1 MDCYFI
7 NLDSAADRKSRVEQ
21 NFEACKKPGWTL
33 ARFPAVDKDYVA
45 RNAIAGITRPGEK
58 GCFLSHQLLM
68 EQRLGDD
75 KTYLILEDDAQFG
88 VRTCTLIDMVLKRN
102 ADLDWDIMYTDVC
115 IPNEITM
122 FELLRYRR
130 ELRKKRID
138 VAFINLCGVGFA
150 GTTAYL
156 VNGKSKRKVYEALR
170 AYTSAS
176 IDLPYDL
183 FLRQLSHRNALKIY
197 SLFPFV
203 TTVSEFSDESQI
215 KAAGTNS
222 LDMAWNMFRKMI
234 WTERNLARC
243 KSTLEML
250 KDTLCRDEPSVKNA
264 AADDELGAFKILFS
278 SMEAIRG

>member
-1 MDCYFI
+1 
-7 NLDSAADRKSRVEQ
+7 
-21 NFEACKKPGWTL
+21 
-33 ARFPAVDKDYVA
+33 
-45 RNAIAGITRPGEK
+45 
-58 GCFLSHQLLM
+58 
-68 EQRLGDD
+68 
-75 KTYLILEDDAQFG
+75 

>member
-1 MDCYFI
+1 MDCFYI
-7 NLDSAADRKSRVEQ
+7 NLDSAGDRKSRLEQ
-21 NFEACKKPGWTL
+21 NFEACKKPGWAL
-33 ARFPAVDKDYVA
+33 ARFPAIDKDYVA
-45 RNAIAGITRPGEK
+45 RNAIGGVTRPGEK
-58 GCFLSHQLLM
+58 GCFLSHQHLM
-68 EQRLGDD
+68 EQRLTDD
-75 KTYLILEDDAQFG
+75 KTYLIMEDDAQFG
-88 VRTCTLIDMVLKRN
+88 VRSCTLIDMVLKRN
-102 ADLDWDIMYTDVC
+102 ADLDWDIMFTDVC

-130 ELRKKRID
+130 ELRKKKIE

-156 VNGKSKRKVYEALR
+156 VNGKSKHKVYGALR
-170 AYTSAS
+170 EYTAAR

-183 FLRQLSHRNALKIY
+183 FLRQLSHSNRLKVY

-203 TTVSEFSDESQI
+203 TTVSEFSDDSQI

-234 WTERNLARC
+234 WTERNLERC

-250 KDTLCRDEPSVKNA
+250 KETLCRDEPAVKNVA
-264 AADDELGAFKILFS
+264 LDEELGAFKVLFS
-278 SMEAIRG
+278 SMAAIRG

>member
-1 MDCYFI
+1 MDCFFI
-7 NLDSAADRKSRVEQ
+7 NLDSAADRKSRVES
-21 NFEACKKPGWTL
+21 NFAACKKPGWTL
-33 ARFPAVDKDYVA
+33 SRFPAIDKDYVA
-45 RNAIAGITRPGEK
+45 RNAIGGATRPGEK
-58 GCFLSHQLLM
+58 GCFLSHQVLM
-68 EQRLGDD
+68 EQRLADD
-75 KTYLILEDDAQFG
+75 KTYLIMEDDAQFG

-102 ADLDWDIMYTDVC
+102 ADLDWDIMFTDVC

-130 ELRKKRID
+130 ELRKNKIE

-156 VNGKSKRKVYEALR
+156 INGKSKRKVYNALS
-170 AYTSAS
+170 AYTAQR

-183 FLRQLSHRNALKIY
+183 FLRQLSHSNTLKIY

-203 TTVSEFSDESQI
+203 TTVSEFSDDSQI
-215 KAAGTNS
+215 KAMGTNT

-234 WTERNLARC
+234 WTERSLERC
-243 KSTLEML
+243 KSTLELL
-250 KDTLCRDEPSVKNA
+250 KETLCRDDPALQST

-278 SMEAIRG
+278 SMTAIRG